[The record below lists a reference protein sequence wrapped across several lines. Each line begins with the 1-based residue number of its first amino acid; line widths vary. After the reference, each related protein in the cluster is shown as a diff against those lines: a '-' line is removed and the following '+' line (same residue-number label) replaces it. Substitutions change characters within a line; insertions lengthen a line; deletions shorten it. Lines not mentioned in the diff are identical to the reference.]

1 MPQQFV
7 NQKEE
12 KVEDKTVSSEAPQQ
26 KIDRVANELAVKPA
40 RTEKKFDEENSK
52 MFSK

>member
-12 KVEDKTVSSEAPQQ
+12 KVEDETVSTETPQQ
-26 KIDRVANELAVKPA
+26 KIERVANELAIKPA
-40 RTEKKFDEENSK
+40 KTEKKFDEENSK